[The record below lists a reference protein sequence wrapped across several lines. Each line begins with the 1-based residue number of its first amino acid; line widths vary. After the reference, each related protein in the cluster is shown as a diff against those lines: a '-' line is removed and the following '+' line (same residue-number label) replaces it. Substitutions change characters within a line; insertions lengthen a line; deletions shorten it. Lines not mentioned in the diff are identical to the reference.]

1 MVVTSGVKE
10 IEIGGIGDMAQLTEE
25 VAVYRF
31 LYNEKDSRHL
41 VICKPSLQTSS
52 HVVRLE

>member
-31 LYNEKDSRHL
+31 LYNEKDSGHL

-52 HVVRLE
+52 RVVRLE